1 MNLLT
6 FVVMGVVLAILFV
19 AALAAVF
26 MLNKKDRADSLGA
39 STTGQP
45 GAYYGRQPWSQPYQ
59 GQPQQG
65 EPQQAYQVPPAQPPQ
80 YGQAPQ
86 GPPPQGPP
94 PQYGQPPAYG
104 PPPQGPPPQGPP
116 PQYGQPPQGR

>member
-59 GQPQQG
+59 GQPQQ
-65 EPQQAYQVPPAQPPQ
+65 AYQVPPAQPPQ
-80 YGQAPQ
+80 HGQA
-86 GPPPQGPP
+86 PQGPP

-104 PPPQGPPPQGPP
+104 PPSQGFPPQGFP